1 MALKAVNHS
10 QHTMKKFAIIVAGGT
25 GSRMK
30 GDMPKQFMMLNGK
43 PVIQY
48 SIDAFHDYDES
59 VHIILVIH
67 PNYLDTWEKISDQ
80 YGINSV
86 SAIVPGGN
94 TRFGSVKNG
103 LEKIL
108 DDGLV
113 AVHDAARPVI
123 DKQFIADLF
132 SDAARFGSAI
142 PGLELTDTVR
152 MIDGDNT
159 KQLDRTLLRAIQ
171 TPQVF
176 RVSEL
181 KHAYQQ
187 PFQPVFTD
195 DASVLQS
202 AGYAVH
208 LSNGKPGNIKI
219 TQAHDIA
226 LAEVLL
232 RL

>member
-1 MALKAVNHS
+1 
-10 QHTMKKFAIIVAGGT
+10 MKKYAIIVAGGT

-30 GDMPKQFMMLNGK
+30 GDIPKQFMLLHGK

-48 SIDAFHDYDES
+48 SIEAFHGYDAS
-59 VHIILVIH
+59 LKIILVIH
-67 PNYLDTWEKISDQ
+67 PNYFGLWEKLC
-80 YGINSV
+80 SV
-86 SAIVPGGN
+86 YPLNIETLIVAGGQ
-94 TRFGSVKNG
+94 TRFESVKNG
-103 LEKIL
+103 LDLIM
-108 DDGLV
+108 DDGFV

-123 DKQFIADLF
+123 DKHFIADLF

-142 PGLELTDTVR
+142 PGLEPTDTMR
-152 MIDGDNT
+152 MIDGDHSH
-159 KQLDRTLLRAIQ
+159 QLDRTLLRTIQ

-176 RVSEL
+176 RISEL

-187 PFQPVFTD
+187 PYKPIFTD

-202 AGYAVH
+202 TGYAVH

-232 RL
+232 KL

>member
-1 MALKAVNHS
+1 M
-10 QHTMKKFAIIVAGGT
+10 
-25 GSRMK
+25 
-30 GDMPKQFMMLNGK
+30 
-43 PVIQY
+43 
-48 SIDAFHDYDES
+48 
-59 VHIILVIH
+59 
-67 PNYLDTWEKISDQ
+67 
-80 YGINSV
+80 
-86 SAIVPGGN
+86 
-94 TRFGSVKNG
+94 
-103 LEKIL
+103 
-108 DDGLV
+108 

-142 PGLELTDTVR
+142 PGLELTDTVQ

>member
-1 MALKAVNHS
+1 MALKAINHNEHS
-10 QHTMKKFAIIVAGGT
+10 MKKYAIIVAGGT

-67 PNYLDTWEKISDQ
+67 PNYIDTWEKISDQ

-103 LEKIL
+103 FEKIL
-108 DDGLV
+108 DDGFV

-142 PGLELTDTVR
+142 PSLELTDTVR

>member
-1 MALKAVNHS
+1 MNKY
-10 QHTMKKFAIIVAGGT
+10 AIIVAGGT

-30 GDMPKQFMMLNGK
+30 GDIPKQFMLLHGK

-48 SIDAFHDYDES
+48 SIEAFHDYDAS
-59 VHIILVIH
+59 MKTILVIH
-67 PNYLDTWEKISDQ
+67 PGFIGLWEKLCSEYTLNIETL
-80 YGINSV
+80 
-86 SAIVPGGN
+86 IVAGGQ
-94 TRFGSVKNG
+94 TRFESVKNG
-103 LEKIL
+103 LDLIM
-108 DDGLV
+108 DDGFV

-142 PGLELTDTVR
+142 PGLEPTDTMR
-152 MIDGDNT
+152 MIDGDHSH
-159 KQLDRTLLRAIQ
+159 QLDRTLLRAIQ

-176 RVSEL
+176 RISEL

-187 PFQPVFTD
+187 PYQPVFTD

-202 AGYAVH
+202 AGYTVH

-219 TQAHDIA
+219 TQSHDIA

-232 RL
+232 KL